1 MIILIRHGKPV
12 CKRGGWMTREQ
23 LINWLKAYDEAI
35 VYDEPLSYAEAKEK
49 IKCASVVLVSS
60 LARARHSASLLQPSH
75 LIKEHGWLV
84 EAPLPKPPKW
94 MKGIYPLWMW
104 LAFLRLL
111 WFCGYGEEPYA
122 KTKQR
127 AIKAAKQLNDYAQ
140 KGSVVAV
147 IGHGWFHMLV
157 SQQLKQYGWQTK
169 KKKWAYWEAVTLSL
183 TRRTP

>member
-35 VYDEPLSYAEAKEK
+35 VYDEPLSYAEAKER

-60 LARARHSASLLQPSH
+60 LARARHSVSLLEPVSP
-75 LIKEHGWLV
+75 IEEHKWLN
-84 EAPLPKPPKW
+84 EAPLPQPPKW
-94 MKGIYPLWMW
+94 MKGVYPLWMW
-104 LAFLRLL
+104 LILLRLL
-111 WFCGYGEEPYA
+111 WFCGYGEEPYT

-127 AIKAAKQLNDYAQ
+127 AMKAAQQLVRYART
-140 KGSVVAV
+140 GTVVV
-147 IGHGWFHMLV
+147 IGHGWFHLLV
-157 SQQLKQYGWQTK
+157 SWQLRRYGWFAK
-169 KKKWAYWEAVTLSL
+169 KKKWAYWEVVTLSL